1 MSEHTH
7 DGVLK
12 SSGGAPDFA
21 RETGAPPIVKEHE
34 AAQAPNTL
42 DPARGAGRQRGDG
55 AKE

>member
-1 MSEHTH
+1 MSEQSQE
-7 DGVLK
+7 GVLK

-34 AAQAPNTL
+34 GAHSPNTL
-42 DPARGAGRQRGDG
+42 DPAKGAGRQRGDG